1 MEITLNIRLKLPVK
15 MQFNRANTKLVLG
28 GMKSGFIRSLRI
40 KPTIF
45 LFLVCCQVSLAQTGK
60 PGIPE
65 NKKQIRSAAELLFE
79 KKKLLISLLKK
90 QESDWNRADLTAF
103 LQPYWDSDTLV
114 TVNLRG
120 LKYGKSSLERQLRK
134 DFPDSS
140 SMGHL
145 DYEVIHISLIGEKDA
160 FLTGKWLRKNEKKFR
175 GGYFTILLRKTGSRW
190 VIISEHMG

>member
-1 MEITLNIRLKLPVK
+1 MLPVL
-15 MQFNRANTKLVLG
+15 MLLSAG
-28 GMKSGFIRSLRI
+28 GM
-40 KPTIF
+40 
-45 LFLVCCQVSLAQTGK
+45 AQNSKQG
-60 PGIPE
+60 GSAE
-65 NKKQIRSAAELLFE
+65 KKQDKTPAESVFE
-79 KKKLLISLLKK
+79 KKKTLIALLKK

-114 TVNLRG
+114 TVNIRG

-160 FLTGKWLRKNEKKFR
+160 LLTGKWLRKNEKKFR